1 MAIDDGMGL
10 NAASRAFGISKP
22 TIRRHRLGL
31 NKYASDDVKCMGGP
45 LFLPASV
52 EDELVKHVKDLD
64 AMMFGITAKD
74 LMSLAYEVA
83 VAHGIT
89 KFSDVKKSAGKKWY
103 YSCMRRH
110 TELSLRS
117 PEPNSLARAAWFN
130 REAVYHYYDLLEK
143 LIDEHHFTPD
153 KIYNVDETGHST
165 VQTPSKVLSTKG
177 KRQVG
182 ATTSAERGSTT
193 TGVYCHSGTG
203 NYLAP
208 MLVFRRKR
216 IANSLK
222 ADAPAGKIFA
232 CTDSGW
238 IDSDCFLIWLKHF
251 IASVNPS
258 VENKHLL
265 LLDGHASHTKN
276 LEAIKLA
283 RENGVLMLSF
293 PPHTTHKMQP
303 LDVSFFR
310 SLKNWY
316 NIEIEKFLRTHPGQA
331 VTVHQISKFVS
342 ASFVAAA
349 TMGTAVNGFR
359 KAGVWPPNR
368 HVFDDEF
375 DRIELLQPS
384 TAVHAQGSGGGP
396 SHPAQGSVGDR
407 PSSPGQGSGNRPSSP
422 VLGSGGDHPST
433 PVQGS
438 GNRPSSP
445 VLGSGGDHP
454 SSQEQG
460 SDGGPSS
467 SSVQGSGNRPSSPM
481 LESGGG
487 PASPMLESGGGP
499 SSSVQGSGGGPSNP
513 VQGSDGQW
521 SRPIPTKG
529 DGRCF
534 FRSVAIG
541 LHKALQSA
549 KRDQTTGEVVDK
561 MTSLSEMAHAD
572 NLRARVFA
580 HMCQAANNE
589 PDEAALNADMPLNIN
604 FKTLTD
610 RILHMSNPLAMIG
623 EREIKCTAE
632 VIGRTLHVMIEESS
646 SPIVYRE
653 GVGDDNQPPIV
664 VKYMPHG
671 DAGHYE
677 AIISLRLND
686 ISPLPQK
693 VRKSKSTRTSK
704 AEILTSSPYKKK
716 LEMKSNQHK
725 IKSASEKSKKS
736 YNTIQYKQYKHVY
749 FSITRYIVSLPY

>member
-10 NAASRAFGISKP
+10 NAASRAFGISKQ

-103 YSCMRRH
+103 YSFMRRH

-117 PEPNSLARAAWFN
+117 PEPTSLARAAGFN
-130 REAVYHYYDLLEK
+130 REAVYHYYDLLDK

-222 ADAPAGKIFA
+222 ADAPAGTIFA

-375 DRIELLQPS
+375 GRIELLQPS

-422 VLGSGGDHPST
+422 VLGSGGDHPSS

-513 VQGSDGQW
+513 VQTQMVNGPDPSQQRETADA
-521 SRPIPTKG
+521 SLEALL
-529 DGRCF
+529 
-534 FRSVAIG
+534 SV
-541 LHKALQSA
+541 
-549 KRDQTTGEVVDK
+549 
-561 MTSLSEMAHAD
+561 
-572 NLRARVFA
+572 
-580 HMCQAANNE
+580 C
-589 PDEAALNADMPLNIN
+589 
-604 FKTLTD
+604 
-610 RILHMSNPLAMIG
+610 
-623 EREIKCTAE
+623 IKHC
-632 VIGRTLHVMIEESS
+632 
-646 SPIVYRE
+646 
-653 GVGDDNQPPIV
+653 NQPS
-664 VKYMPHG
+664 
-671 DAGHYE
+671 
-677 AIISLRLND
+677 AIRQLG
-686 ISPLPQK
+686 K
-693 VRKSKSTRTSK
+693 
-704 AEILTSSPYKKK
+704 
-716 LEMKSNQHK
+716 
-725 IKSASEKSKKS
+725 
-736 YNTIQYKQYKHVY
+736 
-749 FSITRYIVSLPY
+749 

>member
-1 MAIDDGMGL
+1 
-10 NAASRAFGISKP
+10 
-22 TIRRHRLGL
+22 
-31 NKYASDDVKCMGGP
+31 
-45 LFLPASV
+45 
-52 EDELVKHVKDLD
+52 
-64 AMMFGITAKD
+64 
-74 LMSLAYEVA
+74 
-83 VAHGIT
+83 
-89 KFSDVKKSAGKKWY
+89 
-103 YSCMRRH
+103 
-110 TELSLRS
+110 
-117 PEPNSLARAAWFN
+117 
-130 REAVYHYYDLLEK
+130 
-143 LIDEHHFTPD
+143 
-153 KIYNVDETGHST
+153 
-165 VQTPSKVLSTKG
+165 
-177 KRQVG
+177 
-182 ATTSAERGSTT
+182 
-193 TGVYCHSGTG
+193 
-203 NYLAP
+203 

-222 ADAPAGKIFA
+222 ADAPAGTIFA

-407 PSSPGQGSGNRPSSP
+407 PSSPGQGSG
-422 VLGSGGDHPST
+422 GDHPSS

-572 NLRARVFA
+572 NLRARVIA

-646 SPIVYRE
+646 SPIVYRG

-693 VRKSKSTRTSK
+693 VRKSKSTRASK

-736 YNTIQYKQYKHVY
+736 SNNERKGTKRKNVKAGMRGK
-749 FSITRYIVSLPY
+749 SRLSETKGKGRNKSKKLKTRDDDDDDVNCIVCGELFFESRPGETWVCCVMCSKWAHLQCTPNDDKMYVCNDCNPDS

>member
-1 MAIDDGMGL
+1 M
-10 NAASRAFGISKP
+10 
-22 TIRRHRLGL
+22 
-31 NKYASDDVKCMGGP
+31 
-45 LFLPASV
+45 
-52 EDELVKHVKDLD
+52 
-64 AMMFGITAKD
+64 
-74 LMSLAYEVA
+74 
-83 VAHGIT
+83 
-89 KFSDVKKSAGKKWY
+89 
-103 YSCMRRH
+103 
-110 TELSLRS
+110 
-117 PEPNSLARAAWFN
+117 
-130 REAVYHYYDLLEK
+130 YHYYDLLEK

-222 ADAPAGKIFA
+222 ADAPAGTIFA

-349 TMGTAVNGFR
+349 TVGTNGFR

-396 SHPAQGSVGDR
+396 SRPAQGSVGDR

-422 VLGSGGDHPST
+422 VLGSGGDHPSS

-445 VLGSGGDHP
+445 VLGSGGDQP

-541 LHKALQSA
+541 LHKAL
-549 KRDQTTGEVVDK
+549 
-561 MTSLSEMAHAD
+561 
-572 NLRARVFA
+572 
-580 HMCQAANNE
+580 
-589 PDEAALNADMPLNIN
+589 
-604 FKTLTD
+604 
-610 RILHMSNPLAMIG
+610 
-623 EREIKCTAE
+623 
-632 VIGRTLHVMIEESS
+632 
-646 SPIVYRE
+646 
-653 GVGDDNQPPIV
+653 
-664 VKYMPHG
+664 
-671 DAGHYE
+671 
-677 AIISLRLND
+677 
-686 ISPLPQK
+686 
-693 VRKSKSTRTSK
+693 
-704 AEILTSSPYKKK
+704 
-716 LEMKSNQHK
+716 
-725 IKSASEKSKKS
+725 
-736 YNTIQYKQYKHVY
+736 
-749 FSITRYIVSLPY
+749 